1 MAIIRTAALLRDARH
16 FQIAGLAA
24 FLCVG
29 LSVRAFDV
37 GAAQIATIL
46 VACMATQQ
54 LGAALNAMRFDWK
67 SPLITTLSL
76 ALLLRADGLAP
87 LAAAGA
93 IAVGSKFALRLNG
106 KHVFNPANI
115 GIAATVLLT
124 DAAWTTPGQWGSALW
139 LAAFIAGAG
148 AIVAHRA
155 ARLGVPLIFLGTY
168 AAALFVRALY
178 LGDPLAIPLLRLQSG
193 ALVLF
198 AFFMI
203 SDPKTTPDGARA
215 RAAFAAGAAILAYV
229 LQYHFF
235 LDEGLFYALA
245 LMSLVRPLMELF
257 DPAPR
262 YQWGDAPPAFS
273 APRLGPRKAAPRILP
288 AE

>member
-1 MAIIRTAALLRDARH
+1 MATIRTAALLRDARH
-16 FQIAGLAA
+16 FQIVALAA

-29 LSVRAFDV
+29 LSLRAFDV

-46 VACMATQQ
+46 AACMASQW
-54 LGAALNAMRFDWK
+54 LGAALNATRFDWK
-67 SPLITTLSL
+67 SPLITTFSL

-106 KHVFNPANI
+106 KHIFNPANI
-115 GIAATVLLT
+115 GIVATVLLT
-124 DAAWTTPGQWGSALW
+124 DNAWTTPGQWGSALW
-139 LAAFIAGAG
+139 LAALIAGAG

-155 ARLGVPLIFLGTY
+155 ARLDVPLVFLGTH
-168 AAALFVRALY
+168 AGILLIRALY

-215 RAAFAAGAAILAYV
+215 RATFAAGAAVLAYV

-245 LMSLVRPLMELF
+245 LMTLVRPLMELF

-262 YQWGDAPPAFS
+262 YQWGDAPPAFP
-273 APRLGPRKAAPRILP
+273 APRPRPRRAAPRALP